1 MHPTPVMIYEGR
13 SAAQVHELLADTLPS
28 SVHYYRF
35 NPSLPHKVSARTES
49 MHRQNE
55 YRLDRAAGI
64 DNQIDGRRASSAVQ
78 VSMDETAP
86 EQLALLRAIGIESAA
101 VSEEMAELAS
111 MLRDD

>member
-1 MHPTPVMIYEGR
+1 MNIVLIER
-13 SAAQVHELLADTLPS
+13 Q
-28 SVHYYRF
+28 
-35 NPSLPHKVSARTES
+35 ES
-49 MHRQNE
+49 IIKNFDE
-55 YRLDRAAGI
+55 
-64 DNQIDGRRASSAVQ
+64 RRASSAVQ

>member
-1 MHPTPVMIYEGR
+1 MIYEGR

-49 MHRQNE
+49 MHRQSE

-64 DNQIDGRRASSAVQ
+64 ENQIDGRRASSAVQ